1 MRGLLEVIE
10 RTSETTIMAIRNR
23 VARRW
28 VHLDL
33 LIQLTVK
40 KSVLQVKL
48 RESTD
53 EQRSL
58 Q

>member
-1 MRGLLEVIE
+1 MRSLLEVIE

-40 KSVLQVKL
+40 KSVLHVKL